1 MKRYFYLISVILIVV
16 AAAAVFTQENT
27 AMKTDQF
34 DNGEISFNY
43 PANWQSVAVKY
54 SQVASFTDPESGLNV
69 TVSKQATPAGYTP
82 KDNFTLNFTGDD
94 NSSFKLVS
102 SKNINVSGMNAYEN
116 VYKVSLNGSSFE
128 DEEIWVENNGVL
140 YSIICTAPVKSGFF
154 GDESSLKSSKST
166 ASIDLI
172 KKSFSVNASN
182 VKNSSSPF
190 WGKISIPSI
199 GAEWGIRSDTVNAYN
214 STYHLPESYYPGE
227 NGACGILGHHTIF
240 SAPFSR
246 IDELKTG
253 DTVIITDFLSQ
264 KVYTYT
270 VTSNG
275 DIKWDYKTNPIQFN
289 GGTQELILVTCW
301 PPGRQEGAFMI
312 HCKLSSVQLI

>member
-1 MKRYFYLISVILIVV
+1 MKQYFYLISVILLVV
-16 AAAAVFTQENT
+16 AAAAVFTYENSSVQ
-27 AMKTDQF
+27 KNYF
-34 DNGEISFNY
+34 DNGEISFDY

-54 SQVASFTDPESGLNV
+54 SQVASFTDPESSLNV
-69 TVSKQATPAGYTP
+69 TVSRQPTPGDYSLN
-82 KDNFTLNFTGDD
+82 NFTLNFTGD

-102 SKNINVSGMNAYEN
+102 SENITVSGMNAHEN
-116 VYKVSLNGSSFE
+116 IYKVNLNGSSLD
-128 DEEIWVENNGVL
+128 DEEIWIENNGVL
-140 YSIICTAPVKSGFF
+140 YSIICTAPTKSGLF
-154 GDESSLKSSKST
+154 GDESQLKNSKNS
-166 ASIDLI
+166 AAIDLI
-172 KKSFSVNASN
+172 TKSFSINTSSI
-182 VKNSSSPF
+182 KNSSSPF

-199 GAEWGIRSDTVNAYN
+199 NANWGIRSDTVNAYN
-214 STYHLPESYYPGE
+214 STYHLPVSYYPGE
-227 NGACGILGHHTIF
+227 NGVCGILGHHTMF

-289 GGTQELILVTCW
+289 GGTQELTLVTCW